1 MCRFETVVGQSE
13 SEFIKKKYWEAEPS
27 GQLAI
32 MDLR

>member
-13 SEFIKKKYWEAEPS
+13 SEFIKKKDWEAEPS